1 MAGMATNLARPGLPS
16 GQACREVGVGKN
28 RGEQSAEG
36 VGHNAEAA
44 APAKEEV
51 GNEADAAEFATEG
64 GGLEKNRGSEP
75 EAEDAGYEAEA
86 VEPAK
91 KKGGLD
97 ISCGERGALDISH
110 GAQGAELATQ
120 KVGFDEIHSEMAR
133 RRSASRRR
141 GPRRRRGRK
150 SAWAWATSSRARHP
164 AQGRRRTLGVG
175 RGVRVGRWAHP
186 GPDDGSDS
194 ACTSRHDVQVV
205 EELAAAAGRGVG
217 ACGAR
222 PAQLCGRARQPRRL
236 GGRGRFAGPPRPQ
249 RGVVDRFLEIWAD
262 SIANYTKINKL
273 PTDSVDISRIRG

>member
-1 MAGMATNLARPGLPS
+1 MSRQTP
-16 GQACREVGVGKN
+16 
-28 RGEQSAEG
+28 
-36 VGHNAEAA
+36 
-44 APAKEEV
+44 
-51 GNEADAAEFATEG
+51 
-64 GGLEKNRGSEP
+64 EKNRGSEP

-110 GAQGAELATQ
+110 GAQGADAEGRLRRDPQRDGAEE
-120 KVGFDEIHSEMAR
+120 VGIKAAGA
-133 RRSASRRR
+133 SAPA
-141 GPRRRRGRK
+141 GEEVGLGM
-150 SAWAWATSSRARHP
+150 AWATSSRARHP

-175 RGVRVGRWAHP
+175 RGVRVGRRAHP

-249 RGVVDRFLEIWAD
+249 RGVVDRFLEVWAD
-262 SIANYTKINKL
+262 STANYTNINKL

>member
-150 SAWAWATSSRARHP
+150 SAWAWHGPRRAGHGTQRKE
-164 AQGRRRTLGVG
+164 GV
-175 RGVRVGRWAHP
+175 
-186 GPDDGSDS
+186 
-194 ACTSRHDVQVV
+194 
-205 EELAAAAGRGVG
+205 ELLELAAACV
-217 ACGAR
+217 
-222 PAQLCGRARQPRRL
+222 L
-236 GGRGRFAGPPRPQ
+236 GGG
-249 RGVVDRFLEIWAD
+249 
-262 SIANYTKINKL
+262 
-273 PTDSVDISRIRG
+273 RIRGRMTARIRLAPRATTCRSWRSWLRPLAAA